1 MADRKI
7 EYVIFDMDGLLLDSE
22 KIYTQV
28 TNEILAPY
36 GVEMTWDI
44 KSGCMGKPEHK
55 AAKHLL
61 SFFPGISLTLPDYLV
76 QRNALQDEL
85 WPSVPLL
92 PGAEKLIRHL
102 HAHGIPIAV
111 ATGSRR
117 RNYELKT
124 GRLRDVF
131 DLFEGR
137 VICGDDDVGGR
148 DGKRKLVGKP
158 DPDIFLA
165 AARQELHRPVGYGYY
180 SECSQSEL
188 ADRAKGLVFE
198 DAIPGMQAGK
208 RAGMNVV
215 WVPDA
220 NLLDVEYTGSER
232 ADAVLRSLE
241 EFKPED
247 WGLPPTQK

>member
-1 MADRKI
+1 MGAR
-7 EYVIFDMDGLLLDSE
+7 
-22 KIYTQV
+22 
-28 TNEILAPY
+28 PHC
-36 GVEMTWDI
+36 DI
-44 KSGCMGKPEHK
+44 AEHE

-61 SFFPGISLTLPDYLV
+61 SFFPDISLTLPDYLAR
-76 QRNALQDEL
+76 RNALQDEL
-85 WPSVPLL
+85 WPSVPFL

-137 VICGDDDVGGR
+137 VICGDDDVEGR

-165 AARQELHRPVGYGYY
+165 AARQELQRPVGYGYY
-180 SECSQSEL
+180 SECSQSQL

-208 RAGMNVV
+208 RAGMNGVFV
-215 WVPDA
+215 C
-220 NLLDVEYTGSER
+220 LSLDPNPTDHRVFARGSRMGPRRESPRRGIYGLGARRRGPSFARGIQTRGLGATSLHRGVLTHADSSSYT
-232 ADAVLRSLE
+232 V
-241 EFKPED
+241 
-247 WGLPPTQK
+247 